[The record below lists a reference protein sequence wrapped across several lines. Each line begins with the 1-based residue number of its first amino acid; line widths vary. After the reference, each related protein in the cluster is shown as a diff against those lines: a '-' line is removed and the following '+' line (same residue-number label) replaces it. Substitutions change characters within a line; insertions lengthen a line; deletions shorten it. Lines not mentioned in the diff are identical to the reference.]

1 MQFEKTTVKV
11 YKIPDG
17 QNLPNPPND
26 DYLGEV
32 ETNDGNWT
40 KSVNLQRAGE
50 FRLYAL
56 PIDRNGNTGAIS
68 NIVTVTVDVV

>member
-1 MQFEKTTVKV
+1 MLYEKTTVKV

-17 QNLPNPPND
+17 QNLPDPPND

-32 ETNDGNWT
+32 ETADGNWS

-50 FRLYAL
+50 FRLYAV

-68 NIVTVTVDVV
+68 NIVTITVNV